1 MWHLRMPP
9 RLTPQGQSPMLD
21 LIMWAG
27 RSITAVLGVVLFTSI
42 AHAADPPRQ
51 ADPAKTAEAKK
62 AFAAGVNL
70 LQDPDGAKYED
81 ALLQFR
87 RAYDLIGT
95 WKVLGN
101 IGICAMKL
109 ERDGEAIEAFT
120 KYLKEGGTQID
131 AEERAQ
137 VERDIATLKA
147 SVVTLHLGFP
157 AAGGKLIDERV
168 NNRGVKTINEYAIGS
183 ATLDLGIH
191 AGRHTLV
198 ARLSSGES
206 RWDSD
211 FVPGS
216 KAEHSF
222 AVDAA
227 KTPEV
232 TPAAMSTVTPTTAP
246 TSGAIDTNVSMTT
259 SRPIPLTVW
268 VSGGATAAMLI
279 GATVTG
285 LMATSKRSSFN
296 EINGQPGRQEEAQSL
311 HDSAVTLGTV
321 NTVFTGATIVGAG
334 LTAYFFFT
342 RPQKSATSSG
352 KPIVSPWMTADGAG
366 ILFRS
371 EL

>member
-1 MWHLRMPP
+1 
-9 RLTPQGQSPMLD
+9 MLD

-27 RSITAVLGVVLFTSI
+27 RTITVVLGAVLFASTVR
-42 AHAADPPRQ
+42 AAEPPTQ

-101 IGICAMKL
+101 VGICAMKL
-109 ERDGEAIEAFT
+109 ERDGEAIDAFT
-120 KYLKEGGTQID
+120 QYLKDGGTQID

-147 SVVTLHLGFP
+147 SVVSLHLVFP
-157 AAGGKLIDERV
+157 AAGGKVVDERV
-168 NNRGVKTINEYAIGS
+168 NNRGVKTINEYVVSA

-191 AGRHTLV
+191 PGHHALV
-198 ARLSSGES
+198 ARLPSGEP
-206 RWDSD
+206 RWESD
-211 FVPGS
+211 FAPGS

-222 AVDAA
+222 VPGAA

-232 TPAAMSTVTPTTAP
+232 ASPPLSA
-246 TSGAIDTNVSMTT
+246 AIDTNVSLGT
-259 SRPIPLTVW
+259 SRPIPVSVW
-268 VSGGATAAMLI
+268 ISGGATVAMVL

-285 LMATSKRSSFN
+285 LMAASKRSSFN
-296 EINGQPGRQEEAQSL
+296 EINGQPGKQDEAQSL
-311 HDSAVTLGTV
+311 HDSAVTFGTV
-321 NTVFTGATIVGAG
+321 NTVFTGAAIAGAG
-334 LTAYFFFT
+334 LTAYFYFT
-342 RPQKSATSSG
+342 RPSKSAPRTG
-352 KPIVSPWMTADGAG
+352 KPFVSPWMTADGAG
-366 ILFRS
+366 ILLRG

>member
-1 MWHLRMPP
+1 
-9 RLTPQGQSPMLD
+9 MLD
-21 LIMWAG
+21 VIMWAG
-27 RSITAVLGVVLFTSI
+27 RSITAVLGVVFCASM
-42 AHAADPPRQ
+42 AYAAEPVQKD
-51 ADPAKTAEAKK
+51 DPAKTAEAKK
-62 AFAAGVNL
+62 AFSAGVNL

-120 KYLKEGGTQID
+120 KYLKEGGKQID

-147 SVVTLHLGFP
+147 SVVALHLAFP
-157 AAGGKLIDERV
+157 AAGGKLVDERV
-168 NNRGVKTINEYAIGS
+168 NNRGVKTINEYPIG
-183 ATLDLGIH
+183 AAALDLGVH
-191 AGRHTLV
+191 PGHHTLV

-206 RWDSD
+206 RWESD
-211 FVPGS
+211 FAPGS

-222 AVDAA
+222 VPSAA
-227 KTPEV
+227 QAPEPP
-232 TPAAMSTVTPTTAP
+232 PASPTPTP
-246 TSGAIDTNVSMTT
+246 SPAIDTNVSLST
-259 SRPIPLTVW
+259 SRPVPLTVW
-268 VSGGATAAMLI
+268 VSGGATVAMVL

-296 EINGQPGRQEEAQSL
+296 EINGVPGKQEEAQSA
-311 HDSAVTLGTV
+311 HDSAVTLATV
-321 NTVFTGATIVGAG
+321 NTVFTGAAIVGAG
-334 LTAYFFFT
+334 LTAYFYFT
-342 RPQKSATSSG
+342 RPQKSVTSVG
-352 KPIVSPWMTADGAG
+352 MPVVSPWMTADGAG
-366 ILFRS
+366 ILLRS